1 MKSEIESYIVLL
13 QHEMFAENIKTVD
26 KGYITEVVLRA
37 GGEESQVEEILNHPW
52 VNMGVNGEYTV
63 HGT

>member
-13 QHEMFAENIKTVD
+13 QHELFAEDIKAVD

-37 GGEESQVEEILNHPW
+37 GGKETQVEEILNHPL
-52 VNMGVNGEYTV
+52 VSMEINGQYTV
-63 HGT
+63 QVP